1 MSDGRLTMPR
11 YDYECRIC
19 HYRFELKQ
27 SFDSDPF
34 INCPQCNEQAR
45 RRFHSVPIIFKGS
58 GWYVKDKGE
67 KNV

>member
-1 MSDGRLTMPR
+1 MPR
-11 YDYECRIC
+11 YDYECEIC

-34 INCPQCNEQAR
+34 TNCPQCNEQAR

-58 GWYVKDKGE
+58 GWYIKDKGE
-67 KNV
+67 KNA